1 MQEVAEILHSHSKI
15 LRIKLD
21 KIPNKCSKWA
31 VPCLSYWG
39 TGHSQFFKKTT
50 LLFVHYH
57 QRGDEKW
64 RGETGGP
71 SIWCWWSNGG
81 ARCLDLVHRSSVRCF
96 NLVRFGLSIWCG
108 WSGGGW
114 FFGLIWVGCGWFFW
128 FGLIFVVVA
137 VVACGGWDDLFGMGC
152 GGLWW
157 FLGMIFGKRKN
168 II

>member
-1 MQEVAEILHSHSKI
+1 MQEVAEILHSHSEI

-114 FFGLIWVGCGWFFW
+114 FFGLDVVDFFGLGWFLW
-128 FGLIFVVVA
+128 WLLWWLAVVGMICLEWVA
-137 VVACGGWDDLFGMGC
+137 VAYGGFLG
-152 GGLWW
+152 W
-157 FLGMIFGKRKN
+157 FLEREKILFKG
-168 II
+168 